1 MFTSVR
7 LIHQINNLKEESN
20 VVINVKIMAT
30 NPKMVELGFLVIFN
44 FFLTLAYI
52 DWNFQSEHPLSML
65 S

>member
-1 MFTSVR
+1 MK
-7 LIHQINNLKEESN
+7 LYIHVWACVHNIWN